1 NTSDNPSSATRTAS
15 FQVDDGSS
23 VNNLSNVATR
33 NITVTPV
40 NDAPVLA
47 NIETPALGYTEND
60 PATVITSTLTVSDVD
75 SANLTGATV
84 TLSSGYHSA
93 EDVLS
98 FTDTATITG
107 SWDST
112 TGVLTLSGTDTLA
125 HYQAALRSVK
135 YSNTSDNPSS
145 ATRTASF
152 QVDDGSS
159 VNNLSN
165 VATRNIT
172 VTPVN
177 DAPVLANIETPALGY
192 TENDPATVITSTLT
206 VSDVDSANLTGATV
220 TLSSGYHLAEDV
232 LSFTDTATITGSWD
246 STTGVLTL
254 SGTDTLAHYQAA
266 LRSVKYSNTSDNP
279 SSATRTASF
288 QVDDGSSVNN
298 LSN

>member
-1 NTSDNPSSATRTAS
+1 M
-15 FQVDDGSS
+15 
-23 VNNLSNVATR
+23 
-33 NITVTPV
+33 I
-40 NDAPVLA
+40 
-47 NIETPALGYTEND
+47 
-60 PATVITSTLTVSDVD
+60 
-75 SANLTGATV
+75 
-84 TLSSGYHSA
+84 
-93 EDVLS
+93 S

-177 DAPVLANIETPALGY
+177 DAPVLANIETTALGY

-220 TLSSGYHLAEDV
+220 TLSSGYHSAEDV

-266 LRSVKYSNTSDNP
+266 LRSVRSEERRVGKDCG
-279 SSATRTASF
+279 TRTAPY
-288 QVDDGSSVNN
+288 QVEKHSYVNN
-298 LSN
+298 LSNLPTPHI

>member
-1 NTSDNPSSATRTAS
+1 M
-15 FQVDDGSS
+15 
-23 VNNLSNVATR
+23 LM
-33 NITVTPV
+33 
-40 NDAPVLA
+40 
-47 NIETPALGYTEND
+47 
-60 PATVITSTLTVSDVD
+60 
-75 SANLTGATV
+75 
-84 TLSSGYHSA
+84 SGESLN

-165 VATRNIT
+165 VSTRSIPATPNNDWT
-172 VTPVN
+172 AHVN
-177 DAPVLANIETPALGY
+177 TSDPALGY

-206 VSDVDSANLTGATV
+206 VS
-220 TLSSGYHLAEDV
+220 
-232 LSFTDTATITGSWD
+232 
-246 STTGVLTL
+246 
-254 SGTDTLAHYQAA
+254 
-266 LRSVKYSNTSDNP
+266 
-279 SSATRTASF
+279 
-288 QVDDGSSVNN
+288 
-298 LSN
+298 

>member
-1 NTSDNPSSATRTAS
+1 TLTVSDVDSANLTGATVTLSSGYHSAEDVLSFTDTATITGSWDSTTGVLTLSGTDTLAHYQAALRSVKYSNTSDNPSSATRTAS

-40 NDAPVLA
+40 NDTPVLA
-47 NIETPALGYTEND
+47 NIETTALGYTEND

-177 DAPVLANIETPALGY
+177 DAPVLANIETTALGY

-220 TLSSGYHLAEDV
+220 TL
-232 LSFTDTATITGSWD
+232 
-246 STTGVLTL
+246 
-254 SGTDTLAHYQAA
+254 
-266 LRSVKYSNTSDNP
+266 
-279 SSATRTASF
+279 
-288 QVDDGSSVNN
+288 
-298 LSN
+298 